1 MKFPLIETAG
11 MNDSSVRSNSGTPTR
26 NGRQSA
32 QGGANGRR
40 SKGESIAQAVAA
52 MTSSSEKLDSPNRYA
67 TMKKV
72 AEEQR
77 RKVRENR
84 ERQIEEDRLAI
95 ASRRQEEQKAQI
107 RSVLDGLLVD
117 VRKDILLLLQ
127 ERINSERRDIKAEMK
142 SDLQRAESGLVEEVE
157 KRVTNGEPFDV
168 RVARVQKEFE
178 ASFNKI
184 LNTELSRV
192 QREILSDIDG
202 KIDSEKR
209 KWEENFKRE
218 ADRRIRAAEDAIR
231 TDFRVGLEDSQKQCG
246 DILSSMQERTGS
258 LEQKLVAKMAAVE
271 AVASAKIAESE
282 RTTRQM
288 IGQKMDER
296 DSNLKQE
303 FKEESEVLRQD
314 ISQMKVE
321 VTTLQSK
328 CCVIL

>member
-1 MKFPLIETAG
+1 MKFPSID
-11 MNDSSVRSNSGTPTR
+11 MNDSGVRTNQGTPVR
-26 NGRQSA
+26 NGRNSSL
-32 QGGANGRR
+32 GGANGRR
-40 SKGESIAQAVAA
+40 SKQESIAQAVAA
-52 MTSSSEKLDSPNRYA
+52 MTSAEKMDSPNRYA

-84 ERQIEEDRLAI
+84 ERQIEEERLAI
-95 ASRRQEEQKAQI
+95 TMRRQEEQKAQI
-107 RSVLDGLLVD
+107 RGVLDSLLVD

-127 ERINSERRDIKAEMK
+127 ERINSEKRDIKAEIK

-168 RVARVQKEFE
+168 RVARVQREFE

-192 QREILSDIDG
+192 QKEILSEIDG

-246 DILSSMQERTGS
+246 DILSSMQERTAS
-258 LEQKLVAKMAAVE
+258 LEQKLVAKMAAAD
-271 AVASAKIAESE
+271 AVNSAKIDESE
-282 RTTRQM
+282 RSIRQAFDH
-288 IGQKMDER
+288 KLDER
-296 DSNLKQE
+296 DSGLKLEFKTETDGLKQE
-303 FKEESEVLRQD
+303 
-314 ISQMKVE
+314 ISQMRQE
-321 VTTLQSK
+321 VTQMQSK